1 MGTIVA
7 FTPGRRSPNPQPNE
21 AVAEILWFTGVR
33 YVRVDAIDAAS
44 TPKPVRRR
52 AKRPPRPSVVRA

>member
-21 AVAEILWFTGVR
+21 AVADILWFTGVR
-33 YVRVDAIDAAS
+33 YMRLDAVDIAS
-44 TPKPVRRR
+44 APKPARRR
-52 AKRPPRPSVVRA
+52 AKRPPRPSVVGA